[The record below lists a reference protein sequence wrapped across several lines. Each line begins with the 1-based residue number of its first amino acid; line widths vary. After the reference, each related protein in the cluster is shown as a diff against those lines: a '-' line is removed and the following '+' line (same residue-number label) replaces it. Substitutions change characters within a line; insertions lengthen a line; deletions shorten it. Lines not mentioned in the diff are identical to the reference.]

1 MSADYGVA
9 TMPPALAVQS
19 AAQVNAFCELVASRA
34 AIFVILSQRR
44 ARERGAPCF
53 FAYLGAAIGT

>member
-34 AIFVILSQRR
+34 AIFVILSQRP
-44 ARERGAPCF
+44 AREGGAPCF